1 MKFKVRAFPK
11 RFGEA
16 FLPESGAGA
25 FFASII
31 LWGIGV
37 GCFAAAL
44 NNFLADIHSIGG
56 YGRGWI
62 EFFRELPGLM
72 LVFILALVSKMSDWR
87 IMRLGIL
94 VSMAAAC
101 LMFTNVGTLA
111 VTAFIM
117 FFSAGEHIVMPVRSA
132 IAMRVAKRGKAGT
145 SLGFMTS
152 CMNAGTVSG
161 GFVVAIVFWL
171 CGHFGLSDSRT
182 AYNFVWAII
191 VLLLALSLIS
201 TFTAYAPNEQ
211 SRKPKLY
218 FGRKFSRFY
227 ILELFYGARKQ
238 IFLTFGPYLLIVEYG
253 FDTAKIATLLS
264 ISALVNVFGSPLIG
278 KITDRF
284 GYRNIMIYDTVI
296 LFFVCLMY
304 GYAGKMF
311 PHHIAVWVLCV
322 NYILDNLMSTTSM
335 ATNIYAGR
343 IASTKE
349 ELTSTLT
356 SGISINHLISILCA
370 PIGGWV
376 WARWGVEWLFSFAAI
391 MALANSAF
399 ALTIPKEGNKD

>member
-1 MKFKVRAFPK
+1 MKFRFRPYPK
-11 RFGEA
+11 RFANA
-16 FLPESGAGA
+16 FLPESGAEA

-44 NNFLADIHSIGG
+44 NNFLADIYSIGG

-72 LVFILALVSKMSDWR
+72 LVFILAIISKMSDWR
-87 IMRLGIL
+87 IMKLGVL
-94 VSMAAAC
+94 VSMAAVC
-101 LMFTNVGTLA
+101 LMFANVGSVA
-111 VTAFIM
+111 IAAFIM
-117 FFSAGEHIVMPVRSA
+117 CFSAGEHIVMPVRSA
-132 IAMRVAKRGKAGT
+132 IAMRVAKRGKEGT

-152 CMNAGTVSG
+152 CINAGTVSG
-161 GFVVAIVFWL
+161 GLVVAAVFWI
-171 CGHFGLSDSRT
+171 CGYFGLSDSRT

-191 VLLLALSLIS
+191 AILLVLSFIS
-201 TFTAYAPNEQ
+201 TFTPHAPNEQ
-211 SRKPKLY
+211 SKKPKLY
-218 FGRKFSRFY
+218 FRKKFSKFY

-253 FDTAKIATLLS
+253 FDTAKIAALLS
-264 ISALVNVFGSPLIG
+264 LSAFVNVFGSPLIG

-296 LFFVCLMY
+296 LFFVCMMY
-304 GYAGKMF
+304 GYAGKLF
-311 PHHIAVWVLCV
+311 PHYIAVWVLCV
-322 NYILDNLMSTTSM
+322 NYVLDNLMSTTSM
-335 ATNIYAGR
+335 ATNIYASK
-343 IASTKE
+343 IAANKE

-376 WARWGVEWLFSFAAI
+376 WTKWGVEWLFSFAAL

-399 ALTIPKEGNKD
+399 ALTIPKVKAS